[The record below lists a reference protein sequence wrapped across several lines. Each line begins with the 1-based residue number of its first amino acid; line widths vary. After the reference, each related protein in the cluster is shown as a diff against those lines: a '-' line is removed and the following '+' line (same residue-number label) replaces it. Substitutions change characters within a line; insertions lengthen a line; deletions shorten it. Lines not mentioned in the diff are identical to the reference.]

1 MAKPIQPTPTLTG
14 KDAERFLR
22 LMVEKQNSKITT
34 KEIALA
40 EEIRNFN
47 IPVKLVSPAHK
58 SAQSP

>member
-22 LMVEKQNSKITT
+22 LMVEKQNSKITA

-47 IPVKLVSPAHK
+47 IPVKSHRLLILNK
-58 SAQSP
+58 I